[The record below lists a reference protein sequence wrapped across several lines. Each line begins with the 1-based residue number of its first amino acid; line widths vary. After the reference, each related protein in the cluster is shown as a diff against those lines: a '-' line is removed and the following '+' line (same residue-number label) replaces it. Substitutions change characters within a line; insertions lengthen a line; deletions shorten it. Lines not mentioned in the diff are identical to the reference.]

1 MTDLA
6 QIIKERITI
15 TEMAGRCGCTVQRN
29 GFVFSP
35 YHEERTASCKLY
47 SDNNSFF
54 DFSSNQ
60 GGSVIDFWM
69 ALYNVEFKQ
78 AVKEI
83 SEVWGLN
90 GSSGNII
97 KDIPAKPIRTKEE
110 NIFECM
116 NDAEREVY
124 EERAALAD
132 EKQAFKEVRLL
143 RLEQNK
149 KVFKDM
155 YQYCIGRGFTKE
167 GYDYLLSDRHLSPK
181 IISNFKIFQVRNY
194 YEVQNHLKKTFTM
207 QCLQS
212 AGLFNR
218 KEGEGEES
226 GNLIFFKHTLI
237 IPYIFN
243 DEIVYIRG
251 RYFSQPN
258 GGTGLRSAAAP
269 DGTSKYLGLR
279 NDALNVNT
287 PKRFFNRDVMS
298 TMLSGER
305 LYIVEG
311 EFDAMVMTDHGYN
324 AIGIPGIG
332 NSPPAEK
339 FHLLK
344 SFKVI
349 AVPDSDEAGSKLAAH
364 LQKIFNERGME
375 LFIKKIPA
383 KDVTE
388 MAGVRI

>member
-1 MTDLA
+1 MIDLA

-15 TEMAGRCGCTVQRN
+15 TEMAERCGCTVQRN
-29 GFVFSP
+29 GFVLSP

-47 SDNNSFF
+47 TDNNSFF

-78 AVKEI
+78 AVKKI
-83 SEVWGLN
+83 AEVWGLA
-90 GSSGNII
+90 G
-97 KDIPAKPIRTKEE
+97 DTLRQAQCDRPIPAKPIRTKEE

-149 KVFKDM
+149 KVFNDLFE
-155 YQYCIGRGFTKE
+155 YCITRGFTKE
-167 GYDYLLSDRHLSPK
+167 CYDYLLSNRHLSLK
-181 IISNFKIFQVRNY
+181 AISNFKIFQIRNY
-194 YEVQNHLKKTFTM
+194 YEVQNHLKKNFSM
-207 QCLQS
+207 RCLQS

-243 DEIVYIRG
+243 DEIVYLRG
-251 RYFSQPN
+251 RYFFEGSSSVSLS
-258 GGTGLRSAAAP
+258 G
-269 DGTSKYLGLR
+269 SKYLGLR

-287 PKRFFNRDVMS
+287 PKRFFNRDVMR

-344 SFKVI
+344 NFKVI
-349 AVPDSDEAGSKLAAH
+349 AVPDSDEAGSKLTDH
-364 LQKIFNERGME
+364 LQKIFNDSGME
-375 LFIKKIPA
+375 LFVKKIPA

-388 MAGVRI
+388 MAGVAL

>member
-15 TEMAGRCGCTVQRN
+15 TEMAERCGYAVQRN
-29 GFVFSP
+29 GFVLSP
-35 YHEERTASCKLY
+35 YHQERTASCKLY

-78 AVKEI
+78 AIKEI
-83 SEVWGLN
+83 AEVFGLISPTSDVRRP
-90 GSSGNII
+90 GQV
-97 KDIPAKPIRTKEE
+97 PAKPVRPKEE

-116 NDAEREVY
+116 NIIEREVY
-124 EERAALAD
+124 EEHAAIAD

-149 KVFKDM
+149 EIFKDL
-155 YQYCIGRGFTKE
+155 YQYCIGRGFTQE
-167 GYDYLLSDRHLSPK
+167 CCDYLLSERHLTPK
-181 IISNFKIFQVRNY
+181 TISNFKIFQIRNY
-194 YEVQNHLKKTFTM
+194 YEVQNHLKKNFSM
-207 QCLQS
+207 RCLQS

-243 DEIVYIRG
+243 DEIVYLRG
-251 RYFSQPN
+251 RYFAE
-258 GGTGLRSAAAP
+258 GSAAAP
-269 DGTSKYLGLR
+269 DGASKYLGLR

-287 PKRFFNRDVMS
+287 LKRFFNRDVMR

-332 NSPPAEK
+332 NSPSAEK

-375 LFIKKIPA
+375 LFVKKIPA

-388 MAGVRI
+388 LAGVRV